1 MAASR
6 LVELG
11 QQAFVEVAAG
21 VARGE
26 PLVKCQ
32 LLASKFYE
40 ALKRELRQ
48 MPSTNAKRTVLLAA
62 IDRCD
67 RVATAGIGPGVVL
80 RELESII
87 ALLQSDLPTP
97 PSTRGGPR
105 PFLRVIEGGLSSS
118 RSSGATFSSSAPRL
132 ERDAP

>member
-1 MAASR
+1 MVASR

-11 QQAFVEVAAG
+11 QQALVAVAAG

-48 MPSTNAKRTVLLAA
+48 MPSTNANRTVLLAA
-62 IDRCD
+62 IDRCN
-67 RVATAGIGPGVVL
+67 RVATVGIGPGVVL

-87 ALLQSDLPTP
+87 ALLQSDQPVP
-97 PSTRGGPR
+97 PSARGGPG
-105 PFLRVIEGGLSSS
+105 PLLRVIEGGLSSS
-118 RSSGATFSSSAPRL
+118 KSSGATFSSSAPR
-132 ERDAP
+132 RDAL